1 MKWLH
6 ILTQVILNIT
16 AQLPIILKIESMR
29 SRTSLEKAPT
39 TTISSHVQPTASVD
53 EPLTITADRSIADR
67 FIQRIAL
74 EIRRHYDSSTAEKNR
89 FVQHLED
96 VYQVSIV
103 DVNPGSLVLTVRCSS
118 LEILERLWQDYSSDH
133 LGKVAQEFLVT
144 ERVLE
149 DLGLF
154 ELKLKITIPEKD
166 YWEVRWHFPE
176 CAGIKLIGTVIF

>member
-1 MKWLH
+1 M
-6 ILTQVILNIT
+6 ISPFSQ
-16 AQLPIILKIESMR
+16 E
-29 SRTSLEKAPT
+29 EAPT

-53 EPLTITADRSIADR
+53 DPWATFSITPDQSMR
-67 FIQRIAL
+67 RIVL
-74 EIRRHYDSSTAEKNR
+74 EFRRHYDPSKAEENR

-96 VYQVSIV
+96 VNQVPIV

-118 LEILERLWQDYSSDH
+118 LEILERLWQDYSSGH

-149 DLGLF
+149 DLGLV
-154 ELKLKITIPEKD
+154 ELKLKITIPEND
-166 YWEVRWHFPE
+166 YWKGRLHFPE

>member
-6 ILTQVILNIT
+6 ILTQVILLIT
-16 AQLPIILKIESMR
+16 ADLPIIINIGSSLIR
-29 SRTSLEKAPT
+29 ISLEEAPT

-74 EIRRHYDSSTAEKNR
+74 EISRHYITTAEGNG

-96 VYQVSIV
+96 VNQVPIV

-149 DLGLF
+149 DLGLV

-166 YWEVRWHFPE
+166 YWEVRWHFRK

>member
-1 MKWLH
+1 MV
-6 ILTQVILNIT
+6 TYSDFVILLIT
-16 AQLPIILKIESMR
+16 VPLSITIAVESMT
-29 SRTSLEKAPT
+29 SRVSQEEAPT

-53 EPLTITADRSIADR
+53 EPPVK
-67 FIQRIAL
+67 RIVL
-74 EIRRHYDSSTAEKNR
+74 EFLGHYNSSTAEENG

-96 VYQVSIV
+96 VNQVPIV
-103 DVNPGSLVLTVRCSS
+103 NFNLGSLVLTVSCSS
-118 LEILERLWQDYSSDH
+118 LEILERLWQDYSSGH

-149 DLGLF
+149 DLGLV

>member
-1 MKWLH
+1 M
-6 ILTQVILNIT
+6 T
-16 AQLPIILKIESMR
+16 
-29 SRTSLEKAPT
+29 SRVPQEEAPT

-53 EPLTITADRSIADR
+53 EPPVK
-67 FIQRIAL
+67 RIVL
-74 EIRRHYDSSTAEKNR
+74 EFLGHYDSSTAEENG

-96 VYQVSIV
+96 VNQVLIV

-118 LEILERLWQDYSSDH
+118 LEILERLWQDYSSGH

-149 DLGLF
+149 DLGLV
-154 ELKLKITIPEKD
+154 ELKLKITIPEND
-166 YWEVRWHFPE
+166 YWEGRLHFPE

>member
-1 MKWLH
+1 M
-6 ILTQVILNIT
+6 ILNI
-16 AQLPIILKIESMR
+16 EFMR
-29 SRTSLEKAPT
+29 SRTSLEEAPT

-53 EPLTITADRSIADR
+53 EPLTITADRI
-67 FIQRIAL
+67 IQRIAL
-74 EIRRHYDSSTAEKNR
+74 EIRRHYDSSTAEENG

-96 VYQVSIV
+96 VNQVPIV

-118 LEILERLWQDYSSDH
+118 LEILERLWQDYSSGH

-149 DLGLF
+149 DLGLV

>member
-6 ILTQVILNIT
+6 ILTQVILNII
-16 AQLPIILKIESMR
+16 AQLPINLETESP
-29 SRTSLEKAPT
+29 EEEAPT

-67 FIQRIAL
+67 SIQRIAL
-74 EIRRHYDSSTAEKNR
+74 EIRRHYDSSTAEENG

-96 VYQVSIV
+96 VNQVPIV

-118 LEILERLWQDYSSDH
+118 LEILERLWQDYSSGH

-149 DLGLF
+149 DLGLV
-154 ELKLKITIPEKD
+154 ELKLKITIPEND
-166 YWEVRWHFPE
+166 YWKGRLHFPE

>member
-1 MKWLH
+1 M
-6 ILTQVILNIT
+6 
-16 AQLPIILKIESMR
+16 
-29 SRTSLEKAPT
+29 
-39 TTISSHVQPTASVD
+39 
-53 EPLTITADRSIADR
+53 
-67 FIQRIAL
+67 
-74 EIRRHYDSSTAEKNR
+74 
-89 FVQHLED
+89 
-96 VYQVSIV
+96 

-149 DLGLF
+149 DLGLV

-166 YWEVRWHFPE
+166 YWEVRWHFPK